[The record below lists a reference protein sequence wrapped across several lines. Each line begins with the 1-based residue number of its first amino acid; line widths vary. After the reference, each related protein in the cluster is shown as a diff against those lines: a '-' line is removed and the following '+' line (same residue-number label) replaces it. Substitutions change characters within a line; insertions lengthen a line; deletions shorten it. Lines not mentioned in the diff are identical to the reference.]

1 MATRVLVAVVRGGE
15 LEGDFADLGGVDLHK
30 DVGAFKA
37 HFKES
42 RGAYLLGI
50 EPWLMTVF
58 GPWDSA
64 EEVPD
69 DMAVAT
75 HGRGRSPLTTLGT
88 LVVGKPLAFF
98 LVRITTP
105 PVAAGELGVE
115 LARHAWTVP
124 TILVVREIRHSV
136 CPCAFPRTRDSLFT
150 IALARA
156 CLILSPLSRYTGA
169 GGAGSDMVGHASG
182 AGGAGEWS

>member
-105 PVAAGELGVE
+105 PVATGESGVE
-115 LARHAWTVP
+115 LARHALSVP
-124 TILVVREIRHSV
+124 TILVVREIRPSV
-136 CPCAFPRTRDSLFT
+136 CTSCIPTHARQPLHHCTCTRVSYP
-150 IALARA
+150 
-156 CLILSPLSRYTGA
+156 SPLSRFAGIA
-169 GGAGSDMVGHASG
+169 VGGAGLDVVAPAGG
-182 AGGAGEWS
+182 AGGAGE